1 VRVLETGPNRNMHAK
16 ARELANVSLS
26 LLTRLRLILFGHED
40 LAGMVFWAT
49 LVGLVG
55 ALASVVFRES
65 IRRLTEIFTGYAPMV
80 GPSEGLVDAA
90 SRLVWWHR
98 ALVPAVGGVLAGWVL
113 HFVGRT
119 FVSNKAVDYIEAVK
133 IGDGKIGFRASI
145 LKSFASLLTISS
157 GGSIGREGSMVQLAA
172 MFGSRLGLLA
182 RAPIPRLRVMVACG
196 VAAGIAAA
204 YNAPIS
210 GALFASEIVLG
221 STSMESFGPL
231 VIASVIS
238 SSTIR
243 RFLGYGS
250 VFDVPHVVFAS
261 NWELIFYVF
270 LGILLGHLAPP
281 FLALLDFAKSRF
293 VRLKLPLYWQL
304 GLGGLVVGC
313 ISAGVPE
320 VWGNGYSV
328 VSRILQGQLV
338 GVWLLLILLA
348 KVLATSATVGSGG
361 VGGVLTPSLFVG
373 AAIGALVGGVFHGLM
388 PHVASVPTAY
398 ALIGMGGFLA
408 ATTQAPLTSIVMIF
422 EMTLDYNIVLPLML
436 ACVTAHY
443 TAKVYR
449 GGQSVYHATLSR
461 ALMAEHG
468 DDWRLRTV
476 EQLIKP
482 PTAVVSGTTVLADI
496 FDQLPKRP
504 LQRVYVTSGDDL
516 VAWFDPRKVLD
527 RLQKGEIDWSL
538 PAEAVAL
545 PVNFAL
551 APDMPLWEALDG
563 FLREQATSLP
573 VTPGQWRHT
582 LLGEVARSDVLL
594 AIQDRLTY
602 PN

>member
-1 VRVLETGPNRNMHAK
+1 MHVK
-16 ARELANVSLS
+16 AREFARVPLS

-40 LAGMVFWAT
+40 LASIVFWAT
-49 LVGLVG
+49 LVGLIG
-55 ALASVVFRES
+55 SLASVVFREL
-65 IRRLTEIFTGYAPMV
+65 IRLFTQLFTGYTV
-80 GPSEGLVDAA
+80 VVEHGSGLVGAA
-90 SRLVWWHR
+90 SSLVWWHR
-98 ALVPAVGGVLAGWVL
+98 ALVPIVGGVLAGAVL

-119 FVSNKAVDYIEAVK
+119 FVSSKAVDYIEAVK
-133 IGDGKIGFRASI
+133 VGDGKIGFRASI
-145 LKSFASLLTISS
+145 LKSFGSLLTIAS

-182 RAPIPRLRVMVACG
+182 RAPVPRLRLMVACG

-204 YNAPIS
+204 YNAPLS

-231 VIASVIS
+231 VISSVVS
-238 SSTIR
+238 NSTIH
-243 RFLGYGS
+243 RFLGYGP

-261 NWELIFYVF
+261 NWELIFYIF
-270 LGILLGHLAPP
+270 LGVLLGHLAPP
-281 FLALLDFAKSRF
+281 FLALIDFAKAQF

-304 GLGGLVVGC
+304 GLGGVIVGC

-328 VSRILQGQLV
+328 VSHILQGQVFGL
-338 GVWLLLILLA
+338 WLLVILLA

-388 PHVASVPTAY
+388 PHIASAPAAY

-408 ATTQAPLTSIVMIF
+408 ATTQAPLTSIMMMF
-422 EMTLDYNIVLPLML
+422 ELTLDYNIVLPLML

-449 GGQSVYHATLSR
+449 KGQSVYHATLSR
-461 ALMAEHG
+461 ALVAEHG

-476 EQLIKP
+476 EALVKP
-482 PTAVVSGTTVLADI
+482 PAAVVSGTTSLADI

-516 VAWFDPRKVLD
+516 VAWFDPRRVLE
-527 RLQKGEIDWSL
+527 RLQKGEIDWGL
-538 PAEAVAL
+538 PAEAVSL

-551 APDMPLWEALDG
+551 SPDMSLCEALDG
-563 FLREQATSLP
+563 FLREQATALP

-582 LLGEVARSDVLL
+582 LLGEVSRSDVLL

-602 PN
+602 PK

>member
-1 VRVLETGPNRNMHAK
+1 MHVK
-16 ARELANVSLS
+16 AREFARVPLS
-26 LLTRLRLILFGHED
+26 LLTRMRLILFGHED
-40 LAGMVFWAT
+40 LASIVFWAT
-49 LVGLVG
+49 LIGLVG
-55 ALASVVFRES
+55 ALASVVFREL
-65 IRRLTEIFTGYAPMV
+65 IRLFTKLFTGYTAVAEHGSGMV
-80 GPSEGLVDAA
+80 GAA
-90 SRLVWWHR
+90 SSLVWWHR
-98 ALVPAVGGVLAGWVL
+98 AIVPIVGGVLAGWVL

-119 FVSNKAVDYIEAVK
+119 FVSHKAVDYIEAVK
-133 IGDGKIGFRASI
+133 VGDGKIGFRASI
-145 LKSFASLLTISS
+145 LKSFGSLLTIAS

-182 RAPIPRLRVMVACG
+182 RAPVPRLRLMVACG

-204 YNAPIS
+204 YNAPLS

-231 VIASVIS
+231 VISSVIS
-238 SSTIR
+238 NSTIH

-261 NWELIFYVF
+261 SNWELIFYIF
-270 LGILLGHLAPP
+270 LGVLLGHLAPP
-281 FLALLDFAKSRF
+281 FLALLDFAKSQF
-293 VRLKLPLYWQL
+293 VKLKLPLYWQL
-304 GLGGLVVGC
+304 GLGGVVVGC
-313 ISAGVPE
+313 ISAGVPQ

-328 VSRILQGQLV
+328 VSQILQGQVLGLGLLV
-338 GVWLLLILLA
+338 ILLA

-373 AAIGALVGGVFHGLM
+373 AAIGALVGGVFHGLV
-388 PHVASVPTAY
+388 PHIASVPEAY
-398 ALIGMGGFLA
+398 ALVGMGGFLA

-422 EMTLDYNIVLPLML
+422 EMTLDYDILLPLML

-449 GGQSVYHATLSR
+449 KGQSVYHATLSR
-461 ALMAEHG
+461 ALVAEHG

-476 EQLIKP
+476 ETLVKP
-482 PTAVVSGTTVLADI
+482 PAAVVSGTTSLADI
-496 FDQLPKRP
+496 YDQLPKRP

-516 VAWFDPRKVLD
+516 IAWFDPRKVLE
-527 RLQKGEIDWSL
+527 RLQKGEIDWGL
-538 PAEAVAL
+538 PAEAVSL

-551 APDMPLWEALDG
+551 APDMSLCEALDG
-563 FLREQATSLP
+563 FLREQATALP

-582 LLGEVARSDVLL
+582 LLGEVSRSDVLL

-602 PN
+602 PK

>member
-1 VRVLETGPNRNMHAK
+1 MHVK
-16 ARELANVSLS
+16 AREFARVPLS
-26 LLTRLRLILFGHED
+26 LLTRMRLILFGHED
-40 LAGMVFWAT
+40 LASIVFWAT

-55 ALASVVFRES
+55 ALASVVFREL
-65 IRRLTEIFTGYAPMV
+65 IQLFTKLFTGYTAEV
-80 GPSEGLVDAA
+80 EHGAGLVGAA
-90 SRLVWWHR
+90 SSLVWWHR
-98 ALVPAVGGVLAGWVL
+98 AIVPIVGGVLAGWVL

-119 FVSNKAVDYIEAVK
+119 FVSHKAVDYIEAVK
-133 IGDGKIGFRASI
+133 VGDGKIGFRASI
-145 LKSFASLLTISS
+145 LKSFGSLLTISS

-182 RAPIPRLRVMVACG
+182 RAPVPRLRLMVACG

-204 YNAPIS
+204 YNAPLS

-231 VIASVIS
+231 VISSVIS
-238 SSTIR
+238 NSTIH
-243 RFLGYGS
+243 RFLGYGP

-261 NWELIFYVF
+261 SNWELIFYIF
-270 LGILLGHLAPP
+270 LGVLLGHLAPP
-281 FLALLDFAKSRF
+281 FLALIDFAKSQF
-293 VRLKLPLYWQL
+293 VKLKLPLYWQL
-304 GLGGLVVGC
+304 GLGGVIVGC

-328 VSRILQGQLV
+328 VSQILQGQVV
-338 GVWLLLILLA
+338 GLWLLVILLA

-373 AAIGALVGGVFHGLM
+373 AAIGALVGGVFHGLV
-388 PHVASVPTAY
+388 PHIASVPTAY
-398 ALIGMGGFLA
+398 ALVGMGGFLA

-422 EMTLDYNIVLPLML
+422 EMTLDYNILLPLML

-449 GGQSVYHATLSR
+449 KGQSVYHATLSR
-461 ALMAEHG
+461 ALVAEHG

-476 EQLIKP
+476 EALVKP
-482 PTAVVSGTTVLADI
+482 PAAVVSGTTSLADI
-496 FDQLPKRP
+496 YDQLPKRP

-516 VAWFDPRKVLD
+516 VAWFDPRKVLE
-527 RLQKGEIDWSL
+527 RLQKGEIDWGL
-538 PAEAVAL
+538 PAESVSL

-551 APDMPLWEALDG
+551 APDMSLCEALDG
-563 FLREQATSLP
+563 FLREQATALP

-582 LLGEVARSDVLL
+582 LLGEVSRSDVLL

-602 PN
+602 PK

>member
-1 VRVLETGPNRNMHAK
+1 MP
-16 ARELANVSLS
+16 LS
-26 LLTRLRLILFGHED
+26 VLTRLRMVLIGHED
-40 LAGMVFWAT
+40 LAGIVFWAT

-55 ALASVVFRES
+55 ALASVVFREL
-65 IRRLTEIFTGYAPMV
+65 IRLFTKLFTGYTSLAEHGSGM
-80 GPSEGLVDAA
+80 VDAA
-90 SRLVWWHR
+90 SSLVWWHR
-98 ALVPAVGGVLAGWVL
+98 ALVPMVGGLLAGGVLYL
-113 HFVGRT
+113 VGRT
-119 FVSNKAVDYIEAVK
+119 FESHKAVDYIEAVK
-133 IGDGKIGFRASI
+133 VGDGKIGFRASI
-145 LKSFASLLTISS
+145 LKSLASLLTISS

-182 RAPIPRLRVMVACG
+182 HAPVPRLRLMVACG
-196 VAAGIAAA
+196 VSAGIAAA
-204 YNAPIS
+204 YNAPLS

-231 VIASVIS
+231 VISSVIS

-243 RFLGYGS
+243 RFLGYGP
-250 VFDVPHVVFAS
+250 VFDVPHVVFAAS

-270 LGILLGHLAPP
+270 LGVLLGHLAPP
-281 FLALLDFAKSRF
+281 FLALIDFAKSQF

-304 GLGGLVVGC
+304 GLGGVVVGC
-313 ISAGVPE
+313 ISAFVPE

-328 VSRILQGQLV
+328 VSHILLGQLF
-338 GVWLLLILLA
+338 GLWLLVILLA

-373 AAIGALVGGVFHGLM
+373 AAVGALVGGVFHNLM
-388 PHVASVPTAY
+388 PHIASVSTAY
-398 ALIGMGGFLA
+398 ALVGMGGFLA
-408 ATTQAPLTSIVMIF
+408 ATTQAPLTSIMMIF
-422 EMTLDYNIVLPLML
+422 EMTLDYDILLPLML

-449 GGQSVYHATLSR
+449 KGQSVYHATLNR
-461 ALMAEHG
+461 AIVAEHG

-476 EQLIKP
+476 EALVKP
-482 PTAVVSGTTVLADI
+482 PAAVVTASTSLADI

-516 VAWFDPRKVLD
+516 IAWFDPRKVLD
-527 RLQKGEIDWSL
+527 RLQKGEIDWGA
-538 PAEAVAL
+538 PAEAAAL
-545 PVNFAL
+545 PVSFAL
-551 APDMPLWEALDG
+551 SPDMPLCEALDG
-563 FLREQATSLP
+563 FLREQVTVLP

-582 LLGEVARSDVLL
+582 LLGEVSRSDVLL

-602 PN
+602 PK

>member
-1 VRVLETGPNRNMHAK
+1 MHVK
-16 ARELANVSLS
+16 AREFARVPLS

-40 LAGMVFWAT
+40 LASIVFWAT

-55 ALASVVFRES
+55 ALASVVFREL
-65 IRRLTEIFTGYAPMV
+65 IRLFTKLFTGYTSIAEH
-80 GPSEGLVDAA
+80 GSGLVGAA
-90 SRLVWWHR
+90 SSLVWWHR
-98 ALVPAVGGVLAGWVL
+98 MLVPMVGGVLAGGVL

-119 FVSNKAVDYIEAVK
+119 FVSHKAVDYIEAVK
-133 IGDGKIGFRASI
+133 VGDGKIGFRASI
-145 LKSFASLLTISS
+145 LKSFGSLLTISS

-172 MFGSRLGLLA
+172 MLGSRLGLLA
-182 RAPIPRLRVMVACG
+182 RAPVPRLRLMVACG

-221 STSMESFGPL
+221 STTMESFGPL
-231 VIASVIS
+231 VISSVIS
-238 SSTIR
+238 NSTIH
-243 RFLGYGS
+243 RFLGYGP
-250 VFDVPHVVFAS
+250 VFDVPHIAFATS

-281 FLALLDFAKSRF
+281 FLALLDFAKSQF

-304 GLGGLVVGC
+304 GLGGVVVGC
-313 ISAGVPE
+313 ISAVVPQ

-328 VSRILQGQLV
+328 VSHIMQGQVFGLALLV
-338 GVWLLLILLA
+338 ILLA

-373 AAIGALVGGVFHGLM
+373 AAIGALFGGVFHGFM
-388 PHVASVPTAY
+388 PHIASVPAAY
-398 ALIGMGGFLA
+398 ALVGMGGFLA
-408 ATTQAPLTSIVMIF
+408 ATTQAPLTSIMMIF

-449 GGQSVYHATLSR
+449 KGQSVYHATLSR
-461 ALMAEHG
+461 ALVAEHG

-476 EQLIKP
+476 ETLVKP
-482 PTAVVSGTTVLADI
+482 PAAVVSGTTSLADI
-496 FDQLPKRP
+496 YDQLPKRP
-504 LQRVYVTSGDDL
+504 LQRVYVTNGDDL
-516 VAWFDPRKVLD
+516 VAWFDPRKVLE
-527 RLQKGEIDWSL
+527 RLQKGEIDWGL
-538 PAEAVAL
+538 PAESVAL

-551 APDMPLWEALDG
+551 SPDMSLCEALDG
-563 FLREQATSLP
+563 FLREQATALP

-582 LLGEVARSDVLL
+582 LLGEVSRSDVLL

-602 PN
+602 PK

>member
-1 VRVLETGPNRNMHAK
+1 MHLQ
-16 ARELANVSLS
+16 AREFARVPLS

-40 LAGMVFWAT
+40 LASIVFWAT

-55 ALASVVFRES
+55 ALASVVFREL
-65 IRRLTEIFTGYAPMV
+65 IRLFTKLFTGYTNLAV
-80 GPSEGLVDAA
+80 QGEGLVAAA
-90 SRLVWWHR
+90 SSLTWWHR
-98 ALVPAVGGVLAGWVL
+98 ALVPIVGGILAGSVL

-119 FVSNKAVDYIEAVK
+119 FVSHKAVDYIEAVK
-133 IGDGKIGFRASI
+133 VGDGKIGFRASI

-172 MFGSRLGLLA
+172 MLGSRLGLLA
-182 RAPIPRLRVMVACG
+182 RAPVPRLRLMVACG

-204 YNAPIS
+204 YNAPLS

-231 VIASVIS
+231 VISSVVS
-238 SSTIR
+238 NSTIH
-243 RFLGYGS
+243 RFLGYGA
-250 VFDVPHVVFAS
+250 VFVVPHVVFAS

-281 FLALLDFAKSRF
+281 FLALLDFAKSQF

-304 GLGGLVVGC
+304 GLGGVIVGA
-313 ISAGVPE
+313 ISAFVPD

-328 VSRILQGQLV
+328 VSHILQGQVL
-338 GVWLLLILLA
+338 GLGLLIVLLA

-373 AAIGALVGGVFHGLM
+373 AAIGALFGGVFHGLM
-388 PHVASVPTAY
+388 PHIASAPEAY

-422 EMTLDYNIVLPLML
+422 EMTLDYNILLPLML

-449 GGQSVYHATLSR
+449 KGQSVYHATLNR
-461 ALMAEHG
+461 ALAAEHG

-476 EQLIKP
+476 EQLVKP
-482 PTAVVSGTTVLADI
+482 PAAVVSGTTSLADI
-496 FDQLPKRP
+496 YDQLPKRP
-504 LQRVYVTSGDDL
+504 LQRVYVTNGDDL
-516 VAWFDPRKVLD
+516 IAWFDPRKVLE
-527 RLQKGEIDWSL
+527 RLQKGEIDWGL
-538 PAEAVAL
+538 PAESVAL

-551 APDMPLWEALDG
+551 APDMSLCEALDG
-563 FLREQATSLP
+563 FLREQATALP

-582 LLGEVARSDVLL
+582 LLGEVSRSDVLL

-602 PN
+602 PK

>member
-1 VRVLETGPNRNMHAK
+1 MHVK
-16 ARELANVSLS
+16 AREFTSVSLS

-40 LAGMVFWAT
+40 LASMVFWAA
-49 LVGLVG
+49 LVGLTG

-65 IRRLTEIFTGYAPMV
+65 IRLFTNLFTGYAPTA
-80 GPSEGLVDAA
+80 GQSEGLVDAA

-98 ALVPAVGGVLAGWVL
+98 ALVPAAGGVLAGWVL

-119 FVSNKAVDYIEAVK
+119 FVSHKAVDYIEAVK

-145 LKSFASLLTISS
+145 LKSFASLMTISS

-250 VFDVPHVVFAS
+250 VFDVPHIVFAS

-281 FLALLDFAKSRF
+281 FLALIDFAKSQF

-328 VSRILQGQLV
+328 VSHILQGQLV

-388 PHVASVPTAY
+388 PHVASIPTAY

-408 ATTQAPLTSIVMIF
+408 ATTQAPLTSIMMIF

-449 GGQSVYHATLSR
+449 RGQSVYHATFSR

-476 EQLIKP
+476 EQLVKP
-482 PTAVVSGTTVLADI
+482 AAAVVSVTTALADV

-516 VAWFDPRKVLD
+516 VAWFDPRKVLES
-527 RLQKGEIDWSL
+527 LQKGEIEWGL
-538 PAEAVAL
+538 PAEAVSL
-545 PVNFAL
+545 PVSFAL
-551 APDMPLWEALDG
+551 APHMPLYEALDG
-563 FLREQATSLP
+563 FLREQATALP

-582 LLGEVARSDVLL
+582 LLGEVSRSDVLL

-602 PN
+602 PK

>member
-1 VRVLETGPNRNMHAK
+1 MHVK
-16 ARELANVSLS
+16 AREFARVPLS
-26 LLTRLRLILFGHED
+26 LLTRMRLILFGHED
-40 LAGMVFWAT
+40 LASIVFWAT
-49 LVGLVG
+49 LIGLVG
-55 ALASVVFRES
+55 ALASVVFREL
-65 IRRLTEIFTGYAPMV
+65 IRLFTKLLTGYTSIAEHGSGMV
-80 GPSEGLVDAA
+80 GAA
-90 SRLVWWHR
+90 SSLVWWHR
-98 ALVPAVGGVLAGWVL
+98 AIVPIVGGVLAGWVL

-119 FVSNKAVDYIEAVK
+119 FVSHKAVDYIEAVK
-133 IGDGKIGFRASI
+133 VGDGKIGFRASI

-182 RAPIPRLRVMVACG
+182 RAPVPRLRLMVACG

-231 VIASVIS
+231 VISSVIS
-238 SSTIR
+238 NSTIH
-243 RFLGYGS
+243 RFLGYGP
-250 VFDVPHVVFAS
+250 VFDVPPHLVFAS

-270 LGILLGHLAPP
+270 LGILCGHLAPP
-281 FLALLDFAKSRF
+281 FLALLDFAKSQF

-304 GLGGLVVGC
+304 GLGGVIVGC

-328 VSRILQGQLV
+328 VSQILQGQLV
-338 GVWLLLILLA
+338 GLMLLVVLLA

-373 AAIGALVGGVFHGLM
+373 AAIGGLVGGVFHGLM
-388 PHVASVPTAY
+388 PHIASAPVAY

-408 ATTQAPLTSIVMIF
+408 ATTQAPLTSIMMIF
-422 EMTLDYNIVLPLML
+422 EMTLDYDIVLPLML

-449 GGQSVYHATLSR
+449 RGQSVYHATLSR
-461 ALMAEHG
+461 ALVAEHG

-476 EQLIKP
+476 ETLVKP
-482 PTAVVSGTTVLADI
+482 PAAVVSGTTNLADV

-504 LQRVYVTSGDDL
+504 LQRVYVTNGDDL
-516 VAWFDPRKVLD
+516 VAWFDPRKVLE
-527 RLQKGEIDWSL
+527 RLQKGEIDWGL
-538 PAEAVAL
+538 PAEAVSL

-551 APDMPLWEALDG
+551 SPDMPLCEALDG
-563 FLREQATSLP
+563 FLREQATALP

-582 LLGEVARSDVLL
+582 LLGEVSRSDVLL

-602 PN
+602 PK